1 MSVWISPYSIAHLN
15 PNYAQ
20 AMTEYRSLIINE
32 DKRMLYCLSSLVRK
46 PSIIYDMVKAIVDY
60 LFSKMPEKEQKELS
74 EKFKDIGYKFSNAI
88 TDQVVKQATKI
99 ALIEALS
106 QLIASRIFNDPE
118 VKRIAKI
125 LAQGVITAFQ
135 IYGYVEKASRAAR
148 KLRRDD
154 KVIYNMLYSQG
165 TEMLYFII
173 AKKINPLIVVTR
185 SNDHTNADDFI
196 NVLADIFYDW

>member
-1 MSVWISPYSIAHLN
+1 MEYIESSNRVLSRYYDAFIKRTSGIIQETAEDIGTGAARMSVWISPYSIAHLN

-20 AMTEYRSLIINE
+20 VMTEYRSLIINE

-46 PSIIYDMVKAIVDY
+46 PSIIYDMVKTIVDY
-60 LFSKMPEKEQKELS
+60 LFSKMPEKDQKELS

-125 LAQGVITAFQ
+125 LAQGVLQHFK
-135 IYGYVEKASRAAR
+135 YMV
-148 KLRRDD
+148 
-154 KVIYNMLYSQG
+154 M
-165 TEMLYFII
+165 
-173 AKKINPLIVVTR
+173 
-185 SNDHTNADDFI
+185 
-196 NVLADIFYDW
+196 